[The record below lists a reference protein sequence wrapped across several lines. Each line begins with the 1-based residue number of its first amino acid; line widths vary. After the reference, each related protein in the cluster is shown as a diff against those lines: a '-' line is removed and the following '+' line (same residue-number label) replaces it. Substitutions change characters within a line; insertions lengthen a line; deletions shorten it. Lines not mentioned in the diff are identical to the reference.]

1 VRKYNL
7 AVSDAAVADI
17 LDQGDW
23 YARQSGPKLS
33 NTWERAVT
41 NSMLKLTK
49 NPRTGSLCKFKAEEI
64 RDVRRT
70 PIPGFPKHLIFY
82 RIDNEEI
89 LILRVFH
96 GARELESLL

>member
-1 VRKYNL
+1 VKKYNL
-7 AVSDAAVADI
+7 IVSDSAVADI

-23 YARQSGPKLS
+23 YALQSGPRLS
-33 NTWERAVT
+33 NRWERAVT
-41 NSMLKLTK
+41 NSLLKLTK
-49 NPRTGSLCKFKAEEI
+49 HPRTGSLCKFKVEEI

-89 LILRVFH
+89 FILRVLH
-96 GARELESLL
+96 RARDLESLF